1 MRNNFQRKFVLN
13 KKLENFSSLKTFRFN
28 KVPMISLNKAILIP
42 ALNSKSVLSTAYKS
56 NISNNNTKPK
66 IKINKFKISNNFKN
80 INQILSYTDRNRIN
94 INLTNNKRKNNIFD
108 KNFKKF
114 TSLSR
119 NIEPNGM
126 NTISYAIEMSFLRN
140 KSVKSEN
147 SSIISPFQSSDR
159 TLIQKNNSNSS
170 EKYVDD
176 YSGIKIQNQ
185 NGKNKQLKS
194 ILVINNNIKSKIAKK
209 ITPKNKIILKSN
221 ILKKTYFTKNRKIN
235 IEQKN
240 KKFLQ
245 FLFNNNNK
253 EKLEDIIKTKNEIIK
268 NNSIIAKKIYSEKH
282 KNYKNKISN
291 NKIIY
296 LDYFKICK
304 KEIFSEN
311 YYSTEKYLFNIII
324 NSIKI
329 KEDINIHWHII
340 QYCTYKYNYHKYLLS
355 LLGIKPSTTKKK
367 KQKNYLFID
376 EHLKRR
382 NSFKVILENEINT
395 QNNFNKDK
403 ENKENILPKFS
414 YVKAKVRKRNSLINS
429 NKFWEKYSPL
439 KNIEFFKNTI
449 KKENEI
455 INIDKKRTSNYKRSM
470 YTQLNRRISRPPKII
485 LKKEDFQ
492 NFKVLIEERKENQ
505 FEFEFHKIINIYDVN
520 SCDKFG
526 NTLLTYACM
535 NGDIIIVKYLLSI
548 GANPNC
554 INKYK
559 NTPLHYALSY
569 KYYDIADLLIQNKAK
584 DNIKNIYGLTP
595 W

>member
-13 KKLENFSSLKTFRFN
+13 KKLENFSSLNSFRFN

-170 EKYVDD
+170 EKYVDN

-209 ITPKNKIILKSN
+209 ITPKNKIILKTN
-221 ILKKTYFTKNRKIN
+221 ILKKTYFTKNKKIN

-253 EKLEDIIKTKNEIIK
+253 EKLEDIIKIKNEIIK
-268 NNSIIAKKIYSEKH
+268 NN
-282 KNYKNKISN
+282 
-291 NKIIY
+291 
-296 LDYFKICK
+296 
-304 KEIFSEN
+304 
-311 YYSTEKYLFNIII
+311 
-324 NSIKI
+324 
-329 KEDINIHWHII
+329 
-340 QYCTYKYNYHKYLLS
+340 
-355 LLGIKPSTTKKK
+355 
-367 KQKNYLFID
+367 
-376 EHLKRR
+376 
-382 NSFKVILENEINT
+382 
-395 QNNFNKDK
+395 
-403 ENKENILPKFS
+403 
-414 YVKAKVRKRNSLINS
+414 
-429 NKFWEKYSPL
+429 
-439 KNIEFFKNTI
+439 
-449 KKENEI
+449 
-455 INIDKKRTSNYKRSM
+455 
-470 YTQLNRRISRPPKII
+470 
-485 LKKEDFQ
+485 
-492 NFKVLIEERKENQ
+492 
-505 FEFEFHKIINIYDVN
+505 
-520 SCDKFG
+520 
-526 NTLLTYACM
+526 
-535 NGDIIIVKYLLSI
+535 
-548 GANPNC
+548 
-554 INKYK
+554 
-559 NTPLHYALSY
+559 
-569 KYYDIADLLIQNKAK
+569 
-584 DNIKNIYGLTP
+584 
-595 W
+595 

>member
-1 MRNNFQRKFVLN
+1 M
-13 KKLENFSSLKTFRFN
+13 
-28 KVPMISLNKAILIP
+28 
-42 ALNSKSVLSTAYKS
+42 
-56 NISNNNTKPK
+56 
-66 IKINKFKISNNFKN
+66 
-80 INQILSYTDRNRIN
+80 
-94 INLTNNKRKNNIFD
+94 
-108 KNFKKF
+108 
-114 TSLSR
+114 
-119 NIEPNGM
+119 
-126 NTISYAIEMSFLRN
+126 
-140 KSVKSEN
+140 
-147 SSIISPFQSSDR
+147 
-159 TLIQKNNSNSS
+159 
-170 EKYVDD
+170 
-176 YSGIKIQNQ
+176 
-185 NGKNKQLKS
+185 
-194 ILVINNNIKSKIAKK
+194 
-209 ITPKNKIILKSN
+209 
-221 ILKKTYFTKNRKIN
+221 
-235 IEQKN
+235 
-240 KKFLQ
+240 
-245 FLFNNNNK
+245 
-253 EKLEDIIKTKNEIIK
+253 
-268 NNSIIAKKIYSEKH
+268 
-282 KNYKNKISN
+282 
-291 NKIIY
+291 
-296 LDYFKICK
+296 
-304 KEIFSEN
+304 
-311 YYSTEKYLFNIII
+311 
-324 NSIKI
+324 
-329 KEDINIHWHII
+329 
-340 QYCTYKYNYHKYLLS
+340 
-355 LLGIKPSTTKKK
+355 
-367 KQKNYLFID
+367 
-376 EHLKRR
+376 
-382 NSFKVILENEINT
+382 
-395 QNNFNKDK
+395 
-403 ENKENILPKFS
+403 PKFS